1 MKEISLIKGIS
12 NGNSKIIFIDITQC
26 IYFQYLLFKTKEGIK
41 ITLNFNVI
49 NILISPQI

>member
-12 NGNSKIIFIDITQC
+12 NGNSKIIITQC
-26 IYFQYLLFKTKEGIK
+26 IYFQYLLFKSNEGIN

-49 NILISPQI
+49 NILISAQI